1 MDSSVAESGKCPPPV
16 LRPSDSPPLLLQA
29 ALGIVALA
37 FLYLLSRQNYLLYH
51 GIVEIF
57 SVVVSVTIFS
67 IGWNARRF
75 APDNTLLILAV
86 AYLPVAILDFLH
98 VLGYMGM
105 GIFAGRG
112 ADLPTQLWIAA
123 RYLESISL
131 LLVALLLGS
140 GRRLRPG
147 WFLATSLLVGAAL
160 IAVIVP
166 WPIFPACYVEGQ
178 GLTPFKVASEY
189 IISGLLVLAA
199 FLFWRHRQAIQPR
212 LLFLLIA
219 SVALTVLS
227 ELSFTLY
234 FDVYGLFNF
243 VGHAF
248 KLFSVIL
255 VYFVLVRGSL
265 KSPFE
270 SLFRELARELAQR
283 KASEEKLAATNRELN
298 GFVATVA
305 HDLRSPLTPIVGYAD
320 FLRQKW
326 QDHLDVEAHEL
337 LAKISGLGREM
348 SDTMEDL
355 LVLARVGRLEPPDE
369 PVAVGRMVDGVIE
382 AEAGRKRAICRMSAC
397 RRACCARFLPTS
409 SVTPCA
415 TEPKEAASASAANGK
430 ATWCA
435 STSGTTVR
443 ESPRPSAATSS
454 ISSIAAPSGNRSR
467 ERGWA
472 WPSSRRS
479 PGTTMDGS
487 GWRRRR
493 AAERPS
499 GSRWSVPAPVP
510 LILPIEGRVR
520 RGKVTAHAKS
530 RKTPSKARFRASIL
544 CAPSCSGER
553 SRRTSGRI

>member
-382 AEAGRKRAICRMSAC
+382 AEAGRI
-397 RRACCARFLPTS
+397 
-409 SVTPCA
+409 
-415 TEPKEAASASAANGK
+415 SAARLSVETGDLPDVCLPESLLRQVFANLVGN
-430 ATWCA
+430 A
-435 STSGTTVR
+435 VR
-443 ESPRPSAATSS
+443 YGAEGGRIGIGGEREGDVVRFHVRDHGPGIPEA
-454 ISSIAAPSGNRSR
+454 
-467 ERGWA
+467 ERGHIFDLFYRGSIGK
-472 WPSSRRS
+472 PKQ
-479 PGTTMDGS
+479 GTGV
-487 GWRRRR
+487 GLAIVQKIARHYH
-493 AAERPS
+493 
-499 GSRWSVPAPVP
+499 
-510 LILPIEGRVR
+510 GRVW
-520 RGKVTAHAKS
+520 VEETAGGGATFWVEMVGS
-530 RKTPSKARFRASIL
+530 CAGSADPSD
-544 CAPSCSGER
+544 
-553 SRRTSGRI
+553 